1 MPSLLSFVSFFPE
14 LWERTATSLLDRLK
28 KDLWYYITYTIEQ
41 FQFDNVL
48 RIPLGLEKDL
58 KGGGLY
64 SYQIDWMFEMRIMQ
78 VYYSLST
85 ALLLKV
91 PFSSSR

>member
-48 RIPLGLEKDL
+48 RIALGLEKDL
-58 KGGGLY
+58 KGGMVFLSNWLNVWIARYASVLQSEY
-64 SYQIDWMFEMRIMQ
+64 SI
-78 VYYSLST
+78 
-85 ALLLKV
+85 ALK
-91 PFSSSR
+91 SSIFFI